1 MEGKVK
7 FFNRTKGF
15 GFIVGDDG
23 RDYFVHHSAL
33 NRGTFLREN
42 DIVSFDAAETERGW
56 QARNVTLLQKGSELA
71 GAPQGEG
78 SAEGASEEG
87 ASEEESAQEPAAE
100 EEQEA

>member
-42 DIVSFDAAETERGW
+42 DKVSFDAAETERGW

-71 GAPQGEG
+71 GAPQGSQDQASEG
-78 SAEGASEEG
+78 SN
-87 ASEEESAQEPAAE
+87 EESAEEPAAE
-100 EEQEA
+100 EEEQEA